1 VHEALFFETSCPEN
15 THTPPLI
22 QPSLATCREQRDWK
36 DFLDDHDSQEKKRD
50 AHESNGGANGSGAG
64 GRRGGMGGVFYV
76 VTSFERV
83 GLGHGGRGGKF
94 EEWWQKK
101 EGEGR

>member
-1 VHEALFFETSCPEN
+1 M
-15 THTPPLI
+15 
-22 QPSLATCREQRDWK
+22 
-36 DFLDDHDSQEKKRD
+36 DDHDSQEKKRD

-83 GLGHGGRGGKF
+83 VLGHGGRGGKF